1 LSYYPIFL
9 GLGSNIGDRE
19 QFLKEAVQS
28 LNNSD
33 NFQVSNIS
41 CLYET
46 EPKYLKDQA
55 RFYNLVLEGVS
66 ELTADDLLDFCKH
79 IEARLGRDFQQKRNS
94 PREIDIDIL
103 FFSDQVI
110 SSALLTIP
118 HQKIEERRFVLQP
131 ITDIA
136 PDYIHPVKNRTMQEL
151 LNNCSDTDQIEKIK
165 DIKSWISH

>member
-1 LSYYPIFL
+1 MSYYPIFL

-19 QFLKEAVQS
+19 QFLKETVQS
-28 LNNSD
+28 LNASD
-33 NFQVSNIS
+33 KFQIGNIS

-46 EPKYLKDQA
+46 EPKYLREQA

-66 ELTADDLLDFCKH
+66 ELTAENLFKFSKQ
-79 IEARLGRDFQQKRNS
+79 IEAKSGRDFQQIRNG

-103 FFSDQVI
+103 FFTDRVI

-118 HQKIEERRFVLQP
+118 HPKIEERRFVLQP

-136 PDYIHPVKNRTMQEL
+136 PDYVHPVKNKTMQEL
-151 LNNCSDTDQIEKIK
+151 LNNCSDTGQIEKIK

>member
-9 GLGSNIGDRE
+9 GLGSNIGNRE

-33 NFQVSNIS
+33 NFQISNIS

-46 EPKYLKDQA
+46 EPKYFREQA

-66 ELTADDLLDFCKH
+66 ELAAADLLDFSEH
-79 IEARLGRDFQQKRNS
+79 IETQLGRDFQQKRNG
-94 PREIDIDIL
+94 PRKIDIDIL
-103 FFSDQVI
+103 FFSDSVI

-118 HQKIEERRFVLQP
+118 HQKIAERRFVLQP

-151 LNNCSDTDQIEKIK
+151 LNNCSDTDQVEKIK

>member
-1 LSYYPIFL
+1 MSYYPIFL

-19 QFLKEAVQS
+19 HFLKEAVQS

-46 EPKYLKDQA
+46 EPKYLREQA

-66 ELTADDLLDFCKH
+66 ELTADDLLDFSKK
-79 IEARLGRDFQQKRNS
+79 IEAQSGRDFQQKRNG
-94 PREIDIDIL
+94 PRKIDIDIL
-103 FFSDQVI
+103 FFSDQVM

-136 PDYIHPVKNRTMQEL
+136 PDYIHPVKNRTIQEL